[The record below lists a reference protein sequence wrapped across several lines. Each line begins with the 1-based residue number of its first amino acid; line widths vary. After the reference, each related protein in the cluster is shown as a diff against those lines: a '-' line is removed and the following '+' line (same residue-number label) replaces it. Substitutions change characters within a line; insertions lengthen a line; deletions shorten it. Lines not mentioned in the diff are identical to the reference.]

1 MHSTNLKTVRQ
12 RITIVNEN
20 GVVADDARPGSDAWI
35 AAVLSGS
42 AGSALPDIDHAATTP
57 LFLATQVAM

>member
-20 GVVADDARPGSDAWI
+20 GVVADDARPASDAWKN
-35 AAVLSGS
+35 AV
-42 AGSALPDIDHAATTP
+42 
-57 LFLATQVAM
+57 